1 MQFDFFSRL
10 ASPLYRYAVQGRE
23 AASCLDGTLLQRRF
37 RPIGFPDVAL
47 FFRPSPALFLPFSNG
62 TILIGSLFNLH
73 VIQYDE
79 DNGIRTSAIR
89 IRCMM
94 GG

>member
-1 MQFDFFSRL
+1 MKDKAEK
-10 ASPLYRYAVQGRE
+10 AS
-23 AASCLDGTLLQRRF
+23 SCLDGAPAQRLFGPFRF
-37 RPIGFPDVAL
+37 PAVAL
-47 FFRPSPALFLPFSNG
+47 FFRPSPGLVLSFSYG
-62 TILIGSLFNLH
+62 TISIGSLFNPQ